1 MWELFP
7 SLPVSSFSMYSVS
20 FHFPVLNLS
29 MFLFMLYISSITK
42 LFQYW
47 KFCLQIIVVPEVL
60 RLLYYLTDFYIFSS
74 AEYFWV
80 VVQVLLTSGGRS
92 GLLLLTFLFLYDKKN
107 TNRILISTKQLVM
120 VLTWSSSEF
129 TGTGAD
135 KYP

>member
-7 SLPVSSFSMYSVS
+7 SLPVSSFSMYSAS